1 MRQSNFSLTT
11 GCRYGP
17 IIRCTTV
24 SIRVAATFTSR
35 GASELYKMPDRA
47 ILPVRGMTTMSEMR
61 TLFDALLVLS
71 VLVAAGTVLGVMF
84 R

>member
-1 MRQSNFSLTT
+1 
-11 GCRYGP
+11 
-17 IIRCTTV
+17 
-24 SIRVAATFTSR
+24 
-35 GASELYKMPDRA
+35 MPDRA

-71 VLVAAGTVLGVMF
+71 VLVAVGTVLGVMF